1 MAQFGAN
8 AADGLEKV
16 KASEFRIQTVEFAII
31 DKLVEGM
38 LKVRRGSRWQSL
50 SPDGCAAI

>member
-8 AADGLEKV
+8 TAHGLEKV
-16 KASEFRIQTVEFAII
+16 KASEFRIQTVEFVII

-38 LKVRRGSRWQSL
+38 LKVWRGR
-50 SPDGCAAI
+50 